1 MIIYFISLISL
12 CFCVIT
18 YLWVKHKR
26 ENKKAKELLIR
37 ELWVDGIT
45 TRYRGSI
52 YGDYPTGGEDRYYPD
67 RDYFIPLKKKKED
80 FLPKKRMKVH
90 KLDQGIRK
98 QTLVGP
104 GVYTTEVDHSII
116 VRRNRDE

>member
-1 MIIYFISLISL
+1 M
-12 CFCVIT
+12 IT

-37 ELWVDGIT
+37 EMWVDGIT

-52 YGDYPTGGEDRYYPD
+52 YGDYPD
-67 RDYFIPLKKKKED
+67 RDYFIPLREFMKED

-90 KLDQGIRK
+90 KLVERK
-98 QTLVGP
+98 QTLGGTHLGP
-104 GVYTTEVDHSII
+104 GVYTREVDHSII

>member
-18 YLWVKHKR
+18 YLWEKHKR
-26 ENKKAKELLIR
+26 ENKKAKIIDNG
-37 ELWVDGIT
+37 ELWVDDIT
-45 TRYRGSI
+45 THYRRRD
-52 YGDYPTGGEDRYYPD
+52 GDYPTGGEDRYYPD